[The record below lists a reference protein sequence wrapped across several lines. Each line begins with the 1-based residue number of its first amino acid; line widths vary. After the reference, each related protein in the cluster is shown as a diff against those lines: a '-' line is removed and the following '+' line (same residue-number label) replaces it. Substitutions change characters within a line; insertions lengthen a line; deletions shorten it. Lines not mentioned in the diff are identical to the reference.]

1 MLHNSV
7 DQFESSSK
15 LISSNPAVALIQLID
30 RKQYSPMNTVLVEHV
45 LQQPVSINAKVYF
58 LLLEALSKV
67 EGNTLVRSM
76 DVWSKLLGISGKSID
91 KAQRELEQLGVI
103 KVTRAVCN
111 GRHQKNEIT
120 LIVRE
125 DVYKKLQRSEKNKT
139 LQVLNQEPQTDIER
153 KKSLDAQKLFFKL
166 NLKLLLTLLSDKTL
180 SSLEKLFWVHL
191 YKGCYC
197 AYQDNLG
204 EGKFSIYTEQK
215 HLREALNVSRAS
227 VSRTLKSLAEKGY
240 LTTNNFS
247 VRDEKD
253 QSNRNDKYLQF
264 CEVTFPGKKLS
275 VLMLQVDRHNL
286 APMSESQKILYLDG
300 RPAERTNEAPVSEL
314 TNHVSDFQNINN
326 KKYITKN
333 ISKNFS
339 EAQDIPVVDNSSLG
353 SASESF
359 VEETRDEEVEVDWK
373 EVDTTVN
380 TLQKD
385 INTLQAASFGPYEAK
400 KQAVNRLSM
409 SERKCLHN
417 ALSAI
422 QAMVE
427 NKKAPGIT
435 KKDAVKAVAQRLNSA
450 QQFVLLESLQPSS
463 KQVLFK
469 QTRKVAPIQL
479 PIGKSI
485 DAKPFKPLSVHDISK
500 DKGLVNKAKY
510 WSPKIKGKGYAALLT
525 TAEKTLQI
533 VFYASRFQATSHHV
547 DCPTSFAVYLACKKM
562 REGSWEMP
570 YGLML
575 AKENH
580 WLAYKTNQ
588 GEISN
593 REGV

>member
-1 MLHNSV
+1 
-7 DQFESSSK
+7 
-15 LISSNPAVALIQLID
+15 
-30 RKQYSPMNTVLVEHV
+30 
-45 LQQPVSINAKVYF
+45 
-58 LLLEALSKV
+58 
-67 EGNTLVRSM
+67 M

-91 KAQRELEQLGVI
+91 KAQRELEGLGVI

-227 VSRTLKSLAEKGY
+227 VSRTLKSLADKEY

-253 QSNRNDKYLQF
+253 ASNRNDKYLQY

-275 VLMLQVDRHNL
+275 LLMLQADRHNL
-286 APMSESQKILYLDG
+286 PPMSESTRILYLDG

-314 TNHVSDFQNINN
+314 TNHVSESQNIYN
-326 KKYITKN
+326 KQYITKN

-339 EAQDIPVVDNSSLG
+339 EAQDTPVVDNSSLG
-353 SASESF
+353 AASESF
-359 VEETRDEEVEVDWK
+359 VEETRDEEVEVEVDWN

-409 SERKCLHN
+409 SERKRLHN

-427 NKKAPGIT
+427 NEKAPGIA
-435 KKDAVKAVAQRLNSA
+435 KKDAVKAVAQKLNSA

-469 QTRKVAPIQL
+469 QTCKVVPIQL

-485 DAKPFKPLSVHDISK
+485 DAKPFAPLSVCDISD
-500 DKGLVNKAKY
+500 DKALMNKAKY
-510 WSPKIKGKGYAALLT
+510 WAPKIKGKGYAASLT
-525 TAEKTLQI
+525 AEEKTLQI

-547 DCPTSFAVYLACKKM
+547 DCPASFAVYLACKNM

-570 YGLML
+570 YGLMQ
-575 AKENH
+575 AKEKQ
-580 WLAYKTNQ
+580 WEAYKASN